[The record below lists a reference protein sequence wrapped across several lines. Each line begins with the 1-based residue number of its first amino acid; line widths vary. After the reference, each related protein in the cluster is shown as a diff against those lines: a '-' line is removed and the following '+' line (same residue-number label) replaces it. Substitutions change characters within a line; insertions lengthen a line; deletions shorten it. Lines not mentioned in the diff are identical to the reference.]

1 MNLDTYP
8 VLSSDDLL
16 IHHFISN
23 GPKGPINKRIEFQ
36 EFKPYH
42 FNLAFG
48 DWNDKKRCLDDFVRS
63 NNKDMVKVLAT
74 VARVVDAFIQARPD
88 SKIRVEGSTTARSR
102 LYQMQFVQHLQVINE
117 KYVITGSR
125 GRQEEL
131 FDPRKK
137 YTSFSIVAKSV
148 SHE

>member
-8 VLSSDDLL
+8 VTSSDDLL
-16 IHHFISN
+16 THTFFSD
-23 GPKGPINKRIEFQ
+23 GPKGTIKKCIELQ
-36 EFKPYH
+36 LIKPGH

-48 DWNDKKRCLDDFVRS
+48 DWNDKNRCLDDFARS
-63 NNKDMVKVLAT
+63 NNSDMAKVLAT
-74 VARVVDAFIQARPD
+74 VARVVDAFLQANPD
-88 SKIRVEGSTTARSR
+88 CKISMEGSTTARSR

-117 KYVITGSR
+117 KYIITGNR

-131 FDPRKK
+131 FDPLKK
-137 YTSFSIVAKSV
+137 YNSFSIVAKSV

>member
-1 MNLDTYP
+1 
-8 VLSSDDLL
+8 
-16 IHHFISN
+16 
-23 GPKGPINKRIEFQ
+23 
-36 EFKPYH
+36 
-42 FNLAFG
+42 
-48 DWNDKKRCLDDFVRS
+48 
-63 NNKDMVKVLAT
+63 MVKVLAT